1 VKLLNRTALQ
11 LRGLNQDLACVIGLV
26 HMTYSRPITI
36 SDFSAIR
43 SCIRRPMIQNRMAL
57 FGLALCFVLIDS
69 SRLMAL
75 DVPVL
80 NASSNDFAHMMP
92 QVSVDELQDRLRL
105 FKTQTGCTVV
115 VLTVPSTENED
126 LENFGRKA
134 FESLPLAEKDLRQT
148 VLLIIARKDKKVG
161 VQVGSELRTLFP
173 EPEANQKLQR
183 QVESYFNGMR
193 PDLGIHAG
201 VHYIFG
207 VIRGDFR
214 VDGTTEAEELEN
226 ASKRGGGAGAIF
238 AFCLA
243 PFLAFFAGML
253 WGVYATHY
261 NVHRETRLFIGAVL
275 GGGTAKIVATLMSLM
290 GNYSQGLWYFILAVS
305 IPLGI
310 LASLTEYWMAGDWCA
325 IPRVKDKVKRK
336 PEDNMGI

>member
-1 VKLLNRTALQ
+1 MKFLNRTALP
-11 LRGLNQDLACVIGLV
+11 LRGLNQGLGCAIGLV

-43 SCIRRPMIQNRMAL
+43 SCIRRPMIQNRIAL
-57 FGLALCFVLIDS
+57 FGLALFFVLIDS

-105 FKTQTGCTVV
+105 FKTQTGYTVV

-148 VLLIIARKDKKVG
+148 VLLIVARTDKKVG

>member
-1 VKLLNRTALQ
+1 
-11 LRGLNQDLACVIGLV
+11 
-26 HMTYSRPITI
+26 TYSRPITI

-43 SCIRRPMIQNRMAL
+43 SCIRRPMIQNRIAL
-57 FGLALCFVLIDS
+57 FGLALFFVLIDS

-183 QVESYFNGMR
+183 QVESYFNGLR
-193 PDLGIHAG
+193 PNLGFHAEYN
-201 VHYIFG
+201 YILGLFG
-207 VIRGDFR
+207 GDFGLEGR
-214 VDGTTEAEELEN
+214 TEA
-226 ASKRGGGAGAIF
+226 GGLKKAWRGAG
-238 AFCLA
+238 
-243 PFLAFFAGML
+243 G
-253 WGVYATHY
+253 
-261 NVHRETRLFIGAVL
+261 
-275 GGGTAKIVATLMSLM
+275 
-290 GNYSQGLWYFILAVS
+290 
-305 IPLGI
+305 
-310 LASLTEYWMAGDWCA
+310 
-325 IPRVKDKVKRK
+325 
-336 PEDNMGI
+336 

>member
-1 VKLLNRTALQ
+1 
-11 LRGLNQDLACVIGLV
+11 
-26 HMTYSRPITI
+26 
-36 SDFSAIR
+36 
-43 SCIRRPMIQNRMAL
+43 
-57 FGLALCFVLIDS
+57 
-69 SRLMAL
+69 MAL

-105 FKTQTGCTVV
+105 FKTQTGYTVV

-148 VLLIIARKDKKVG
+148 VLLIVARKDKKVG

>member
-1 VKLLNRTALQ
+1 MKFLNRTALP
-11 LRGLNQDLACVIGLV
+11 LRGLNQGLGCAIGLV

-36 SDFSAIR
+36 SDFAAIR
-43 SCIRRPMIQNRMAL
+43 SCIRRPMIQNRIAL
-57 FGLALCFVLIDS
+57 LGLALFFVLIES

-226 ASKRGGGAGAIF
+226 A
-238 AFCLA
+238 
-243 PFLAFFAGML
+243 
-253 WGVYATHY
+253 
-261 NVHRETRLFIGAVL
+261 
-275 GGGTAKIVATLMSLM
+275 
-290 GNYSQGLWYFILAVS
+290 
-305 IPLGI
+305 
-310 LASLTEYWMAGDWCA
+310 
-325 IPRVKDKVKRK
+325 
-336 PEDNMGI
+336 